1 MTQSILPIDQQWMRH
16 ALALAAQG
24 KGLVEPNPMVG
35 CVIVRDGKPL
45 AEGFHQRF
53 GGPHAERQALAALPA
68 DCDPAGATWYVTLE
82 PCCHTGKTPPCS
94 DAVIAARP
102 KRVVIAAVDPFSE
115 VAGRGIDQIRGAGID
130 VEVGVCEAEANR
142 LNAPFIKRVRQQ
154 KPWVIAKWA
163 MTLDGKIATYS
174 GNSQWISGES
184 SRRRVHEVRGQVDA
198 IATGIGSVLADDP
211 TLTARPPGPR
221 TAVRIVMDDKAELPL
236 DSKLLKTRDAAAV
249 YAVVRGDAPQQRV
262 DALRQAGVGLI
273 VNESGTRT
281 GGVDQLLNWCHDQG
295 MSNLLLEAG
304 AGAMASFFEADAID
318 EYHVYIAP
326 KLIGG
331 SAAPGPLGGI
341 GLSQIAQSPQLEP
354 LQVESIDGD
363 LFVTTRRVSRG

>member
-1 MTQSILPIDQQWMRH
+1 MTQRILPNDQQWMRH
-16 ALALAAQG
+16 ALALAARG
-24 KGLVEPNPMVG
+24 KGFVEPNPMVG

-45 AEGFHQRF
+45 AEGYHEKF

-102 KRVVIAAVDPFSE
+102 QRVVIAAVDPFSE
-115 VAGRGIDQIRGAGID
+115 VAGGGIAQIRAAGID

-154 KPWVIAKWA
+154 KSWVIAKWA
-163 MTLDGKIATYS
+163 MTLDGKIATHS
-174 GNSQWISGES
+174 GNSQWISGEA

-198 IATGIGSVLADDP
+198 IVTGIGSVLADDP

-221 TAVRIVMDDKAELPL
+221 TAARIVLDDKAELPL
-236 DSKLLKTRDAAAV
+236 NSTLIKTRETAPV
-249 YAVVRGDAPQQRV
+249 YAVVRSDAPQQRI
-262 DALRQAGVGLI
+262 DALRKAGVGVI
-273 VNESGTRT
+273 VNESRTRS
-281 GGVDQLLNWCHDQG
+281 GGVEQLLTWCHDQG
-295 MSNLLLEAG
+295 MTNLFLEAG

-318 EYHVYIAP
+318 EYHVYVAP

-331 SAAPGPLGGI
+331 SAAPGPLGGQ
-341 GLSQIAQSPQLEP
+341 GLATIAESPAMEP

-363 LFVTTRRVSRG
+363 LFITTRRTNR